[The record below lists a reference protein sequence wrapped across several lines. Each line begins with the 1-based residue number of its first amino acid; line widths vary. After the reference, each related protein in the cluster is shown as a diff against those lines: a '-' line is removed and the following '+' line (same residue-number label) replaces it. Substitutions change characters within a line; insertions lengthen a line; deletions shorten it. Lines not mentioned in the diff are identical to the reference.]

1 MEEASERMTVLN
13 GGNHQQQQQP
23 QQQQHQSDHVAN
35 ASFA

>member
-13 GGNHQQQQQP
+13 GGNHQQQQQ
-23 QQQQHQSDHVAN
+23 QQHQSDHVAN